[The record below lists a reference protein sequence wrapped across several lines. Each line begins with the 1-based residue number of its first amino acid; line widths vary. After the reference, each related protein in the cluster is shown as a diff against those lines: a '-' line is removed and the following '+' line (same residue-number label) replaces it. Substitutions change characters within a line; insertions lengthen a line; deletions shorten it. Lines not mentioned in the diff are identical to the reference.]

1 MSVGGAGF
9 WRSRGKSFSDAGRG
23 IRLVLASQHNAKIHF
38 TATILV
44 VGAGILFEVTSL
56 EWVILVFAMGLVW
69 SAEAFNTALEF
80 LADAVSPEP
89 HPPDRAG
96 EGHCSGSC
104 TGGSPGGCHCG
115 DSRVSTLLAGFL
127 AVMQHEVDNH
137 QRQ

>member
-89 HPPDRAG
+89 HPLIGQAKDIAAG
-96 EGHCSGSC
+96 AVLAAALAAAIVGILVFQ
-104 TGGSPGGCHCG
+104 PY
-115 DSRVSTLLAGFL
+115 LLDFL
-127 AVMQHEVDNH
+127 
-137 QRQ
+137 R